1 MTIDIFDEFNKRRFN
16 IMKDLTV
23 ELRKNVSKG
32 SLQTELDGIKKDLKE
47 KQFTVEEK
55 NNLLAVISGIET
67 IIK

>member
-32 SLQTELDGIKKDLKE
+32 SLQTELDGIKKDLKD
-47 KQFTVEEK
+47 KPFTDEEK
-55 NNLLAVISGIET
+55 NDFLAVISGIET

>member
-23 ELRKNVSKG
+23 ELRKSVSKG
-32 SLQTELDGIKKDLKE
+32 SLQTELDGIKKDLKD
-47 KQFTVEEK
+47 KPFTDEEK
-55 NNLLAVISGIET
+55 NDFLAVISGIET

>member
-1 MTIDIFDEFNKRRFN
+1 MTIDIFDEFNKRRYN

>member
-23 ELRKNVSKG
+23 ELRKSVSKV
-32 SLQTELDGIKKDLKE
+32 SLQTELDCIKKDLKD
-47 KQFTVEEK
+47 KPFTDEEK
-55 NNLLAVISGIET
+55 NDFLAVISGIET

>member
-1 MTIDIFDEFNKRRFN
+1 
-16 IMKDLTV
+16 MKDLTV